1 MLEQCR
7 AVSRSVC
14 CVALRLLR
22 RAVALGALLLLQAL
36 GAAGYAHAVNIERG
50 PEPGAPGIADGRAY
64 EQVSPPDKNGNQA
77 GPPAQG
83 GSSFGVTSASG
94 DRVLYSSTGPIGEAS
109 SGVDNFSVSTRSA
122 TAWTTRAAL
131 PQPPEA
137 SRDLVSPFD
146 PVWLLPSAD
155 LSGVVFTA
163 HNPFTAAPLDFS
175 NPEFSF
181 IGTFLSHEGEAT
193 EWLGDPTVGNP
204 FPALEEVEAPADLV
218 LAGASADLSVVYFE
232 YYGIL
237 VPEDA
242 PRRAT
247 VVGGELRAWGLYE
260 WRDGRLKAVG
270 LLPPKEVGEEEK
282 EDPYGAVAA
291 GVSQHQLTTTPAD
304 FDNEVSSSG
313 NTALFVSPV
322 PQAESGRAP
331 ELYARLNGD
340 ETVLV
345 SRSAITGM
353 PSEKGPAS
361 VNGLTSAHI
370 PAYAFGSPDGSQVLF
385 TSHEQLTDT
394 APADTT
400 AKEYRFDLATRTLSY
415 LPEVTAPILGSSAD
429 AGTLVFDDTGSSE
442 NTLAVFADGHT
453 TDIATLPAPGEG
465 QLTVSPVRLSADAKS
480 LVFQTNAPIAGFNN
494 GHSYGEVY
502 RYDLGTEGL
511 SCVSCPPEGQAPTG
525 SAELSNDAL
534 HHLTHVGVDSRG
546 ISEDGSE
553 IFFDTPDALV
563 PEDKNETRDVY
574 EWKEGRISLI
584 SKGEG
589 SAESF
594 FLDNSPSGEDV
605 FFATRDDLTGS
616 DSDGSYDVY
625 DARVRG
631 GFSSPSPP
639 VACSGCRSS
648 LSAVPQALASSSL
661 LGAGEQVP
669 AEPSTHTAGKP
680 KLSRAQK
687 LARSLKSCR
696 KRRGKRRHACEAQAR
711 RRYGTHAA
719 AKRS

>member
-1 MLEQCR
+1 MLKQCR
-7 AVSRSVC
+7 VVSRSNR
-14 CVALRLLR
+14 CVARRLLR
-22 RAVALGALLLLQAL
+22 RTVPLGALLLLQVL
-36 GAAGYAHAVNIERG
+36 GAAGSAQAVNIEKG
-50 PEPGAPGIADGRAY
+50 PEPGASGLADARVY
-64 EQVSPPDKNGNQA
+64 EQVSPTEKNGNQV
-77 GPPAQG
+77 GPTQG
-83 GSSFGVTSASG
+83 GNPYGVASVSG
-94 DRVLYSSTGPIGEAS
+94 DRVLYSSSGPIGEAS

-122 TAWTTRAAL
+122 AAWATKAAL

-181 IGTFLSHEGEAT
+181 IGTFLSHEGDGA

-204 FPALEEVEAPADLV
+204 FPALEEVEVPANLV
-218 LAGASADLSVVYFE
+218 LAGASADLGVVYFE
-232 YYGIL
+232 YYGTL
-237 VPEDA
+237 VSEDA
-242 PRRAT
+242 PRRAI
-247 VVGGELRAWGLYE
+247 VAGGALRAWGLYE
-260 WRDGRLKAVG
+260 WRDGRLKAAG
-270 LLPPKEVGEEEK
+270 LLPPEKVGEKEK

-291 GVSQHQLTTTPAD
+291 GVNQHQINATPAD
-304 FDNEVSSSG
+304 LDNEVSSSG
-313 NTALFVSPV
+313 NTALFVSPS
-322 PQAESGRAP
+322 PEAESGREP

-345 SRSAITGM
+345 SRSAITDQAAEQG
-353 PSEKGPAS
+353 PSS
-361 VNGLTSAHI
+361 VTGLTPAHI
-370 PAYAFGSPDGSQVLF
+370 PSYAYGSPDGSQVLF
-385 TSHEQLTDT
+385 ASQTQLTNT
-394 APADTT
+394 APDDSTV
-400 AKEYRFDLATRTLSY
+400 KEYRFDLATSTLSY
-415 LPEVTAPILGSSAD
+415 LPEVTAPILDSSAD
-429 AGTLVFDDTGSSE
+429 GSTLVFDDTRSSE
-442 NTLAVFADGHT
+442 NTMAVFADGHV
-453 TDIATLPAPGEG
+453 TDIAALPAPEEG

-494 GHSYGEVY
+494 GHGYGEVY
-502 RYDLGTEGL
+502 RYDLSTGGL
-511 SCVSCPPEGQAPTG
+511 SCVSCPPEGQSPTG
-525 SAELSNDAL
+525 PAELSNDAL
-534 HHLTHVGVDSRG
+534 HHLTHMGVDSRG

-563 PEDKNETRDVY
+563 PEDTNETRDVY

-605 FFATRDDLTGS
+605 FFATRDDLAGS
-616 DSDGSYDVY
+616 DTDGSYDVY

-631 GFSSPSPP
+631 GFSSPSLP
-639 VACSGCRSS
+639 VSCSGCQSS

-669 AEPSTHTAGKP
+669 AEPSKHTAGKP
-680 KLSRAQK
+680 KVSRAQK
-687 LARSLKSCR
+687 LVRSLKSCR